1 MSELINDCV
10 LCLDNG
16 SLIECCFTAP
26 PGGGYSIYPWVG
38 KCGLAPHTLTL
49 FKTKIADFPILFKK
63 RYPPPPP
70 PGQHPS
76 RWIVENTFSDKKILL
91 LQLLVRKQH
100 EYET

>member
-26 PGGGYSIYPWVG
+26 PGGEGYSIYPWVG
-38 KCGLAPHTLTL
+38 RCGLAPHTLTL

-63 RYPPPPP
+63 RYPPPPT
-70 PGQHPS
+70 PGTAPVKMDRGKHIQRQDYFIITTVS
-76 RWIVENTFSDKKILL
+76 
-91 LQLLVRKQH
+91 
-100 EYET
+100 